1 MCKRFD
7 SNNGRLMGLGLQF
20 TARMVA
26 RSLAVSAGGAQA
38 AADPPWFTLVTTQ
51 TGLTGVIGRNISVVD
66 VNGDGYL
73 DLLLHLPLNEAA
85 GDVLNKQFL
94 YLNRPTGGGR
104 RFVDFTA
111 DSGIRANRRGTDEGR
126 HSSLAIFADV
136 NNDGNIDMFSG
147 VYGHRLEVFVDRG
160 DRNDLYLGDGRGHF
174 TLAANSRFHTE
185 PLYNTTGAIFLDYDR
200 DGKIDLFTGNWY
212 AGDKVLSESI
222 LYQGRGDGQ
231 FQNVNSSAGLAG
243 NRGAIYAVTAVD
255 YNGDG
260 YPDLMVPSYGSSV
273 PGQRSVLY
281 ENSCPARSGAI
292 RTAVQTL
299 NRKCITSPSRTT

>member
-26 RSLAVSAGGAQA
+26 LSLAVSAGGAQA

-104 RFVDFTA
+104 RFVVARPTV
-111 DSGIRANRRGTDEGR
+111 RANA
-126 HSSLAIFADV
+126 LV
-136 NNDGNIDMFSG
+136 C
-147 VYGHRLEVFVDRG
+147 
-160 DRNDLYLGDGRGHF
+160 
-174 TLAANSRFHTE
+174 
-185 PLYNTTGAIFLDYDR
+185 GA
-200 DGKIDLFTGNWY
+200 
-212 AGDKVLSESI
+212 
-222 LYQGRGDGQ
+222 
-231 FQNVNSSAGLAG
+231 
-243 NRGAIYAVTAVD
+243 
-255 YNGDG
+255 
-260 YPDLMVPSYGSSV
+260 
-273 PGQRSVLY
+273 
-281 ENSCPARSGAI
+281 
-292 RTAVQTL
+292 
-299 NRKCITSPSRTT
+299 NRKSASFVAGCHAHGP